1 MHCLLTRLHNGHGW
15 RACLRRSC
23 TAHSLARCP
32 NAQTTRRRRTTALGS
47 ADHWCSAW
55 PRFSKRRQTPR
66 RGPVTTS
73 TTGPITLNGNSVGV
87 RWRVTVPW
95 VTHQVPITRLKKI
108 TRPALLF
115 ITSLLISVRVSFA
128 ESTLRSSRS
137 ACVCAMLADSPT
149 CTIVLAV

>member
-1 MHCLLTRLHNGHGW
+1 VLGLATLLK
-15 RACLRRSC
+15 
-23 TAHSLARCP
+23 
-32 NAQTTRRRRTTALGS
+32 AQ
-47 ADHWCSAW
+47 ADPTAW
-55 PRFSKRRQTPR
+55 PRDYLYDWADHFEWKLCGRPLAGDSA
-66 RGPVTTS
+66 
-73 TTGPITLNGNSVGV
+73 VGD
-87 RWRVTVPW
+87 PPGA
-95 VTHQVPITRLKKI
+95 HHSLEKI